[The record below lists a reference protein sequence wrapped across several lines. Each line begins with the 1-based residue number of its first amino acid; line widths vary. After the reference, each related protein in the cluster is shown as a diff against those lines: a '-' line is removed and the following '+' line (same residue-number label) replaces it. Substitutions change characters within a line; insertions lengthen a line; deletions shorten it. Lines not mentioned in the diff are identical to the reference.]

1 MTKWGRNAL
10 YSLRGDKSII
20 IKEAGKG
27 AGVVVWERGGY
38 LAEPKKQ
45 LDERKFIKNVE
56 KMLKGHFKKLLNKW

>member
-1 MTKWGRNAL
+1 MTKWGRNAP

-27 AGVVVWERGGY
+27 AGVVVWESGGY
-38 LAEPKKQ
+38 LAEAKKQ

-56 KMLKGHFKKLLNKW
+56 EMLKGQFKKLLNKW